1 MARYVI
7 DNQSA
12 PIVWEGLDETGRI
25 LQNAKNLLRLARGEL
40 PYDRLRGMDMRM
52 NGIPITQL
60 KAEAAQK
67 VHNNLLWETRVK
79 LIGTRVSLK
88 EDGEILIQAEV
99 EV

>member
-7 DNQSA
+7 DNQNA
-12 PIVWEGLDETGRI
+12 PIVWEGLNDTDRV

-40 PYDRLRGMDMRM
+40 PYDRMRGMDMRM

-60 KAEAAQK
+60 KTEAAQK

-79 LIGTRVSLK
+79 LIGTRVAIK
-88 EDGEILIQAEV
+88 EDGDILIEAEV